1 MMPFIAACHC
11 LSLPISTYPFLS
23 PSVSLSLQLIIFI
36 TALFPQLQF
45 LEADEKALIAA
56 AAHALSGALFIRE
69 KR

>member
-1 MMPFIAACHC
+1 MVPFIAACHC
-11 LSLPISTYPFLS
+11 LSLPIAAYRFVSL
-23 PSVSLSLQLIIFI
+23 SVSLSLQLIIFI

-56 AAHALSGALFIRE
+56 AAYALSGALFIRE